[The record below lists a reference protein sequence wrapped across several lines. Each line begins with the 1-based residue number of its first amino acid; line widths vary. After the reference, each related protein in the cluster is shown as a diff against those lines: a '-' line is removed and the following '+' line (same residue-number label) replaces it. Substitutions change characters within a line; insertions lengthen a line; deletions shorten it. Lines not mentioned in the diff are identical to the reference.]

1 MASSPT
7 AFVFDKDEHIIID
20 NKVYARADIP
30 EDDVR
35 AIAAIN
41 YADQRIQSMRQDL
54 EIYKI
59 GRDRTV
65 ERLVENIKDL
75 TVLAEMPAEEAA
87 E

>member
-41 YADQRIQSMRQDL
+41 YADQRIRQDL